1 MCVVMQNI
9 FFGLDLVENVYDLK
23 GSEVNRL
30 AIPSG
35 EKSFTRLDTNF
46 LIDRDSIPY
55 LLEPSVY
62 DKTVFALT
70 EDANFLK
77 EQGVIDY
84 SLLAIES
91 GTNLRMGIIDFMRPY
106 HFVEKI

>member
-1 MCVVMQNI
+1 MQNI
-9 FFGLDLVENVYDLK
+9 FFGLDVISKVYDLK

-30 AIPSG
+30 AQPSG
-35 EKSFTRLDTNF
+35 DKSFTGLDTNF
-46 LIDRDSIPY
+46 LIDRDSCPY
-55 LLEPSVY
+55 LLSPKVY
-62 DKTVFALT
+62 DSVIQALS
-70 EDANFLK
+70 EDAYFLK

-91 GTNLRMGIIDFMRPY
+91 GNKLRMGIIDFMRPY